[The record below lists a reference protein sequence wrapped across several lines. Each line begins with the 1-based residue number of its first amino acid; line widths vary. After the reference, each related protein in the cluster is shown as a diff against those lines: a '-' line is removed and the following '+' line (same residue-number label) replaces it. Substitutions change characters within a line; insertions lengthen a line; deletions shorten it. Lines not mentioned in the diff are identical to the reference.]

1 MQIFAKYVDDFKTER
16 KSIAPPLPPYLRLV
30 PLLLYASILAA
41 ILFNALFMVRYS
53 QASRAKEQMQIQ
65 DRQALA
71 EKDQIRAQR
80 EQMETETKKASDIVN
95 WVEASVP
102 LQPLALEI
110 VRAVSEGT
118 LVNELNLTRSEDN
131 PAQIKLLLR
140 LATDNP
146 NQLDE
151 ILQKITQNQFRI
163 YSPEQA
169 MEKGE
174 LDYRATLLWQNSS
187 ITQSGATP

>member
-41 ILFNALFMVRYS
+41 ILFNALFLVRFS
-53 QASRAKEQMQIQ
+53 QASGAKEQMQIQ
-65 DRQALA
+65 NRQCLA
-71 EKDQIRAQR
+71 EKDQISTQR
-80 EQMETETKKASDIVN
+80 QQMEKETKKATDIVN

-102 LQPLALEI
+102 LQPLVLEI
-110 VRAVSEGT
+110 ARAVSDGG
-118 LVNELNLTRSEDN
+118 LINELSLTRSEDN
-131 PAQIKLLLR
+131 PAQVKLLLR
-140 LATDNP
+140 MASDNP
-146 NQLDE
+146 NQLE
-151 ILQKITQNQFRI
+151 EVQQKITQAQFRI
-163 YSPEQA
+163 YSPEQS

-187 ITQSGATP
+187 ITQADATP